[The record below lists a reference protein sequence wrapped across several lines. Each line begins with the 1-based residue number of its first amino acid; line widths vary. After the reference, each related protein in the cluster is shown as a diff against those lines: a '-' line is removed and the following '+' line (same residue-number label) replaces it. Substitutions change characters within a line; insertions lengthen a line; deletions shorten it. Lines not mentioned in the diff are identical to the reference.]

1 MSKKKSQC
9 MWKVPEMQSRE
20 VPDGVGVQRP
30 QKGLH
35 NCRSQEECL
44 LISRGCYPW
53 MFDEKIAK

>member
-30 QKGLH
+30 QKGFH
-35 NCRSQEECL
+35 NCRSQEEWL
-44 LISRGCYPW
+44 LISRGCYPR